1 MKILHTADW
10 HLGASLNNVKRY
22 HEFSAMLD
30 FLLDLI
36 RKEQIPCVIVA
47 GDIFDVPVPPNRAI
61 ELYYRFLTGC
71 AAAGVRDCIIV
82 AGNHDSPSF
91 IEAPKDLLKRL
102 NVHVFGSFNKADPAS
117 HLIVLNG
124 EAVVIALPFL
134 HERDVRSSLSGET
147 YNEQRNALQQGTIE
161 TYRTLTALAKEK
173 YPGLPLIATG
183 HFWAVEKEGEAEPVG
198 NTHPIPLNEF
208 PPEIGYLALGHIHGG
223 YPVIPTCYYSGSP
236 LPMKFDEAEKE
247 KCVLIVET
255 DDLSKPPEILPL
267 PIFQPMKTLC
277 GNMEEIAQQIA
288 ELAKTG
294 NGIWLRV
301 ENTGAFQPNLRTDLL
316 DLIKETKL
324 ELISCGNREPNPAI
338 PRRTVSTERLSE
350 LTPETVF
357 KRLLTQQEIPEEEQ
371 NDLLDAFH
379 LAEETLRIAEREEK
393 AE

>member
-10 HLGASLNNVKRY
+10 HLGASLNNARRY
-22 HEFSAMLD
+22 HEFNAMLD

-71 AAAGVRDCIIV
+71 AVAGVRHCIII

-91 IEAPKDLLKRL
+91 IEAPKELLKRL
-102 NVHVFGSFNKADPAS
+102 NVHVFGSFNREDPSS
-117 HLIVLNG
+117 HLIDLDG
-124 EAVVIALPFL
+124 EAVVLALPFL
-134 HERDVRSSLSGET
+134 HERDVRTSLSGET
-147 YNEQRNALQQGTIE
+147 YNEQRSALQQGTIE
-161 TYRTLTALAKEK
+161 TYRALTALAKEK
-173 YPGLPLIATG
+173 YPALPLIATG

-198 NTHPIPLNEF
+198 NTHPIPLCDF

-255 DDLSKPPEILPL
+255 KDLSAPPQIITLPV
-267 PIFQPMKTLC
+267 FQPMKTLC
-277 GNMEEIAQQIA
+277 GNMEEIAAQIA
-288 ELAKTG
+288 ELAKNDT
-294 NGIWLRV
+294 GIWLRV

-316 DLIKETKL
+316 DLIKGTKL

-338 PRRTVSTERLSE
+338 LRRTVATEKLSE

-357 KRLLTQQEIPEEEQ
+357 QRLLAQQEIPEEEQ
-371 NDLLDAFH
+371 DDLLNAFR

>member
-10 HLGASLNNVKRY
+10 HLGASLNNAKRY
-22 HEFSAMLD
+22 HEFNAMLD

-71 AAAGVRDCIIV
+71 AVAGVRHCIII

-91 IEAPKDLLKRL
+91 IEAPKELLKRL
-102 NVHVFGSFNKADPAS
+102 NVHVFGSFNREDPAS
-117 HLIVLNG
+117 HLIDLDG
-124 EAVVIALPFL
+124 EAVVLALPFL

-147 YNEQRNALQQGTIE
+147 YNEQRSALQQGTIE
-161 TYRTLTALAKEK
+161 TYRALTALAKEK
-173 YPGLPLIATG
+173 YPALPLIATG

-198 NTHPIPLNEF
+198 NTHPIPLCDF

-223 YPVIPTCYYSGSP
+223 YPVIPTGYYSGSP
-236 LPMKFDEAEKE
+236 LPMKFDEAEKD

-255 DDLSKPPEILPL
+255 NHLSAPPQIITLPV
-267 PIFQPMKTLC
+267 FQPMKTLC
-277 GNMEEIAQQIA
+277 GNMEEIAAQIA
-288 ELAKTG
+288 ELAETG
-294 NGIWLRV
+294 TGIWLRV

-316 DLIKETKL
+316 DLIKGTKL

-338 PRRTVSTERLSE
+338 LRRTVATEKLSE

-357 KRLLTQQEIPEEEQ
+357 QRLLAQQEIPEEEQ
-371 NDLLDAFH
+371 DDLLNAFR
-379 LAEETLRIAEREEK
+379 LAEETLRITEREEK

>member
-36 RKEQIPCVIVA
+36 RKEQISCVIVA

-91 IEAPKDLLKRL
+91 IEAPKELLKRL

-117 HLIVLNG
+117 HLIDLHG
-124 EAVVIALPFL
+124 EAVIIALPFL

-147 YNEQRNALQQGTIE
+147 YNEQRSALQQGTIE
-161 TYRTLTALAKEK
+161 TYRALTSLAKERF
-173 YPGLPLIATG
+173 PGLPLIATG
-183 HFWAVEKEGEAEPVG
+183 HFWAVEEDGGAEPVG

-223 YPVIPTCYYSGSP
+223 YPVTPTCYYSGSP

-247 KCVLIVET
+247 KCVLIIET
-255 DDLSKPPEILPL
+255 DALSKPPEILPL
-267 PIFQPMKTLC
+267 PVFQPMKTLC

-324 ELISCGNREPNPAI
+324 ELISCSNREPNPAI
-338 PRRTVSTERLSE
+338 LRRTVSTERLSE

-357 KRLLTQQEIPEEEQ
+357 KRLLTQQEIPEEDQ
-371 NDLLDAFH
+371 NELLDAFH
-379 LAEETLRIAEREEK
+379 LAEETLRITEREEK

>member
-30 FLLDLI
+30 FLLELI

-71 AAAGVRDCIIV
+71 ASAGVRDCIII

-91 IEAPKDLLKRL
+91 IEAPKELLKRL

-117 HLIVLNG
+117 HLIDLNG

-147 YNEQRNALQQGTIE
+147 YNEQRSALQQGTIE
-161 TYRTLTALAKEK
+161 IYRALTALAQEK
-173 YPGLPLIATG
+173 YPGRPLIATG
-183 HFWAVEKEGEAEPVG
+183 HFWAVEKEGGAEPVG
-198 NTHPIPLNEF
+198 NTHPIPLHEF

-223 YPVIPTCYYSGSP
+223 YPVIPSCYYSGSP
-236 LPMKFDEAEKE
+236 LPMKFDEAGKE
-247 KCVLIVET
+247 KCVLIIET
-255 DDLSKPPEILPL
+255 ADLSQPPEIVILPV
-267 PIFQPMKTLC
+267 FQPMKNLC
-277 GNMEEIAQQIA
+277 GNMEEIAAQIA

-301 ENTGAFQPNLRTDLL
+301 ENTGAFQQNLRTDLL
-316 DLIKETKL
+316 DLIKDTKL
-324 ELISCGNREPNPAI
+324 ELISCCNREPNPAI
-338 PRRTVSTERLSE
+338 LRRTVATEKLSE

-357 KRLLTQQEIPEEEQ
+357 RRLLTQQEIPEEEQ
-371 NDLLDAFH
+371 NELLEAFH
-379 LAEETLRIAEREEK
+379 QAEETLRIAEREEK

>member
-22 HEFSAMLD
+22 HEFNAMLD

-36 RKEQIPCVIVA
+36 RKKQIPCVIVA

-91 IEAPKDLLKRL
+91 MEAPKELLKRL
-102 NVHVFGSFNKADPAS
+102 NVHVFGSYNKEDPAS
-117 HLIVLNG
+117 HLIELDG
-124 EAVVIALPFL
+124 KAVVIALPFL
-134 HERDVRSSLSGET
+134 HERDVRTSLSGET
-147 YNEQRNALQQGTIE
+147 YNAQCSALQQGTIE

-173 YPGLPLIATG
+173 YPALPLIATG
-183 HFWAVEKEGEAEPVG
+183 HFWAVEKEGEGEPVG
-198 NTHPIPLNEF
+198 NTHPIPLNKF
-208 PPEIGYLALGHIHGG
+208 PPEIGYLALGHIHSG
-223 YPVIPTCYYSGSP
+223 YPVIPSCYYSGSP

-255 DDLSKPPEILPL
+255 DDLSAPPEIVTLPV
-267 PIFQPMKTLC
+267 FQPMKTLC
-277 GNMEEIAQQIA
+277 GNMEEIAEQITA
-288 ELAKTG
+288 LAGTG
-294 NGIWLRV
+294 TGIWLRV

-316 DLIKETKL
+316 DLIKDTKL

-338 PRRTVSTERLSE
+338 LRRTVATEKLSE

-357 KRLLTQQEIPEEEQ
+357 TRLLAQQQIPEEEQ
-371 NDLLDAFH
+371 KELLDAFR
-379 LAEETLRIAEREEK
+379 LAEETLRITEREEK

>member
-10 HLGASLNNVKRY
+10 HLGTSLNNAKRY
-22 HEFSAMLD
+22 HEFNAMLD

-71 AAAGVRDCIIV
+71 AVAGVRHCIII

-91 IEAPKDLLKRL
+91 IEAPKELLKRL
-102 NVHVFGSFNKADPAS
+102 NVHVFGSFDREDPSS
-117 HLIVLNG
+117 HLIDLDG
-124 EAVVIALPFL
+124 EAVVLALPFL

-147 YNEQRNALQQGTIE
+147 YNEQRSALQQGTIE
-161 TYRTLTALAKEK
+161 TYRALTALAKEK
-173 YPGLPLIATG
+173 YPALPLIATG

-198 NTHPIPLNEF
+198 NTHPIPLCDF

-255 DDLSKPPEILPL
+255 KDLSAPPQIITLPV
-267 PIFQPMKTLC
+267 FQPMKTLC
-277 GNMEEIAQQIA
+277 GNMEEIAAQIA
-288 ELAKTG
+288 ELAKNDT
-294 NGIWLRV
+294 GIWLRV

-316 DLIKETKL
+316 DLIKGTKL

-338 PRRTVSTERLSE
+338 LRRTVATEKLSE

-357 KRLLTQQEIPEEEQ
+357 QRLLAQQEIPEEEQ
-371 NDLLDAFH
+371 DDLLNAFR

>member
-10 HLGASLNNVKRY
+10 HLGASLNNARRY
-22 HEFSAMLD
+22 HEFNAMLD

-47 GDIFDVPVPPNRAI
+47 GDLFDVPVPPNRAI

-71 AAAGVRDCIIV
+71 AVAGVRHCIIV

-91 IEAPKDLLKRL
+91 IEAPKELLKRL
-102 NVHVFGSFNKADPAS
+102 NVHVFGSFNREDPSS
-117 HLIVLNG
+117 HLIDLDG
-124 EAVVIALPFL
+124 EAVVLALPFL
-134 HERDVRSSLSGET
+134 HERDVRTSLSGET
-147 YNEQRNALQQGTIE
+147 YNEQRSALQQGTIE
-161 TYRTLTALAKEK
+161 TYRALTALAKEK
-173 YPGLPLIATG
+173 YPALPLIATG

-198 NTHPIPLNEF
+198 NTHPIPLCDF

-223 YPVIPTCYYSGSP
+223 YPVIPTGYYSGSP
-236 LPMKFDEAEKE
+236 LPMKFDEAEKD

-255 DDLSKPPEILPL
+255 KDLSAPPQIITLPV
-267 PIFQPMKTLC
+267 FQPMKTLC
-277 GNMEEIAQQIA
+277 GNMEEIAAQIT
-288 ELAKTG
+288 ELAETG
-294 NGIWLRV
+294 TGIWLRV

-316 DLIKETKL
+316 DLIKGTKL

-338 PRRTVSTERLSE
+338 LRRTVATEKLSE

-357 KRLLTQQEIPEEEQ
+357 QRLLAQQEIPEEEQ
-371 NDLLDAFH
+371 NELLNAFR

>member
-117 HLIVLNG
+117 HLIDLNG

-134 HERDVRSSLSGET
+134 HERNVRSSLSGET

-161 TYRTLTALAKEK
+161 TYRVLTALAKEK

-301 ENTGAFQPNLRTDLL
+301 ENTGTFQPNLRTDLL

-338 PRRTVSTERLSE
+338 LRRTVSTERLSE

-357 KRLLTQQEIPEEEQ
+357 KRLLTQQETPEEEQ